1 MHILE
6 QYAVNCG
13 AKIDK
18 PYIFKEYIAIP
29 FEKYIV
35 LHAGSGMESKNY
47 DYYDDVVSFLKPY
60 LDKQQIHVVQIG
72 GEKERR
78 IKNCHHLLGT
88 TKKQLAYIVD
98 NSLLYFGNDTMSLH
112 FASYFQKKIVCTST
126 VLYEECFYPYWSNR
140 KDYKII
146 NSHRNGLKPSFSN
159 QEFPKTIN
167 LIKPEEITKEILNF
181 LNIEINNLPKSIFRG
196 QRSTHPIIEVSPNQ
210 IINKDT
216 FSNFLLNIRLDYFP
230 EFKDLNPVLQNLQT
244 RMASIV
250 TSEPINLEILK
261 PFKKQIN
268 SIVYDAT
275 KALDLNFVNALN
287 NYAIKNVIIFK
298 SNKDEKS
305 EDLLKQKQL
314 ELINLPNLIE
324 TVKIDNFNFNE
335 IDIQKAV
342 FRTNKILIHNNKF
355 FTSRAAQIENQPSEL
370 VDSILELQLNKLSN
384 LELLNE
390 DMDYGYIYEY

>member
-18 PYIFKEYIAIP
+18 PYIFKEYISIP

-35 LHAGSGMESKNY
+35 LHAGSGMDSKNY

-60 LDKQQIHVVQIG
+60 LDKQQIHIVQIG

-78 IKNCHHLLGT
+78 VKNCYHLLGT
-88 TKKQLAYIVD
+88 TKKQLAYIID
-98 NSLLYFGNDTMSLH
+98 NSLLYFGNDTISLH
-112 FASYFQKKIVCTST
+112 FASYFQKKIVCAST
-126 VLYEECFYPYWSNR
+126 VLYEECFYPYWSSQ

-146 NSHRNGLKPSFSN
+146 NSHRNGLKPSFSS
-159 QEFPKTIN
+159 QESPKTIN

-181 LNIEINNLPKSIFRG
+181 LNIEINNLPESIFRG
-196 QRSTHPIIEVSPNQ
+196 KRSAHPIIEVSPNQ
-210 IINKDT
+210 IINKDS

-230 EFKDLNPVLQNLQT
+230 EFKDLNPILQNLQT
-244 RMASIV
+244 RTASIV
-250 TSEPINLEILK
+250 TTEPINLEILK

-268 SIVYDAT
+268 SIVYDVT

-298 SNKDEKS
+298 SNADEKS
-305 EDLLKQKQL
+305 EDLLKQRQL

-335 IDIQKAV
+335 IDVQKAV
-342 FRTNKILIHNNKF
+342 FRTNKILIHNNKL
-355 FTSRAAQIENQPSEL
+355 FTSRAAQIENQSSEL
-370 VDSILELQLNKLSN
+370 VDNILELQLNKLN
-384 LELLNE
+384 NIELLNE
-390 DMDYGYIYEY
+390 DLDYGYIYKY

>member
-1 MHILE
+1 
-6 QYAVNCG
+6 
-13 AKIDK
+13 
-18 PYIFKEYIAIP
+18 
-29 FEKYIV
+29 
-35 LHAGSGMESKNY
+35 
-47 DYYDDVVSFLKPY
+47 
-60 LDKQQIHVVQIG
+60 
-72 GEKERR
+72 
-78 IKNCHHLLGT
+78 
-88 TKKQLAYIVD
+88 
-98 NSLLYFGNDTMSLH
+98 MSLH

-126 VLYEECFYPYWSNR
+126 VLYEECFYPYWSDR

>member
-1 MHILE
+1 
-6 QYAVNCG
+6 
-13 AKIDK
+13 
-18 PYIFKEYIAIP
+18 
-29 FEKYIV
+29 
-35 LHAGSGMESKNY
+35 
-47 DYYDDVVSFLKPY
+47 
-60 LDKQQIHVVQIG
+60 
-72 GEKERR
+72 
-78 IKNCHHLLGT
+78 
-88 TKKQLAYIVD
+88 
-98 NSLLYFGNDTMSLH
+98 
-112 FASYFQKKIVCTST
+112 
-126 VLYEECFYPYWSNR
+126 
-140 KDYKII
+140 
-146 NSHRNGLKPSFSN
+146 
-159 QEFPKTIN
+159 
-167 LIKPEEITKEILNF
+167 
-181 LNIEINNLPKSIFRG
+181 
-196 QRSTHPIIEVSPNQ
+196 
-210 IINKDT
+210 
-216 FSNFLLNIRLDYFP
+216 
-230 EFKDLNPVLQNLQT
+230 
-244 RMASIV
+244 MASIV

-370 VDSILELQLNKLSN
+370 IDSILELQLNKLSN